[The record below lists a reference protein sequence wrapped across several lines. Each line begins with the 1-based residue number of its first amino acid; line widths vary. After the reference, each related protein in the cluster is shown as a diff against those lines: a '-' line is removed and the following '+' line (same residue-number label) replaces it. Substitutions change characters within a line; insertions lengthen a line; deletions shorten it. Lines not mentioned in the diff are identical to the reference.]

1 MLGARG
7 VDRDRRLCAFGG
19 GSLDWKR
26 AAKLLAV
33 CAPVAVL
40 AAGCGTA
47 ASPSNASSGV
57 VIQASARTIDTN
69 SVSTLSART
78 PSGGAAAVEWLIAGG
93 QNDASIG
100 QGSIDSKGVYTPPPL
115 ISQDAVGVTVRAV
128 LKGEPAIGAS
138 YSITVTPG
146 FVQALSPENASLAP
160 GGVLRV
166 SGEISEVNSGAMRWF
181 VASSPDGA
189 DAGAAYGTVG
199 VLPCR
204 HSPQAYTQCSATY
217 TAPAIPPAGS
227 VFLVATPANSPR
239 SRASVHILL
248 NSGGFNS
255 SPLPNRAPQTG
266 VVEMGGSG
274 GNANDFD
281 SSMDA
286 QGDQYVKD
294 CCGGTLGA
302 LVEDQNSNLYI
313 LSNNHVLAES
323 DEGRTGDSIVQPA
336 LIDQNCNPQA
346 GRTVGALRYAVPI
359 SDSESN
365 ADAALA
371 LATPAVDPFGN
382 ILQLGPPANGSLTA
396 ASPAGGVGENV
407 SPGEVGQMRVVKSG
421 RTTGLTCSTVDT
433 IDLSVEVDYYY
444 DCAETKPY
452 YTKTFTNQIGIPG
465 AGFADSGDSGA
476 LVLDAANAQPVGL
489 FFAGGSGEG
498 GSGLSVA
505 NPIQDVLAELGRDSH
520 APGMQFKIVGGPP
533 HSVSCSDYDRDAP
546 PAGLMHTLNEAQ
558 SSAARSAADYAAATL
573 IRPDN
578 GVLGV
583 LPGKSLDNPGE
594 GAVIVYVERNR
605 PVAAIPKSIAGARTV
620 VIPTDAA
627 SVDAGTAPLAPP
639 RNGGIH
645 PSNEAWRAAA
655 AAQQKFAPQWMS
667 DPAIFGV
674 GVTQSLDNPAD
685 AALLVLVDM
694 KKNPEA
700 TPDFA
705 GGLRVRYLRLNRL
718 HVTRSK
724 GAGAPRPT
732 SCELRAARRTSAPSA
747 AGVADAVTTPALQA
761 PDF

>member
-1 MLGARG
+1 M
-7 VDRDRRLCAFGG
+7 
-19 GSLDWKR
+19 
-26 AAKLLAV
+26 
-33 CAPVAVL
+33 
-40 AAGCGTA
+40 
-47 ASPSNASSGV
+47 
-57 VIQASARTIDTN
+57 
-69 SVSTLSART
+69 
-78 PSGGAAAVEWLIAGG
+78 EWALAGG

-100 QGSIDSKGVYTPPPL
+100 QGSIDANGVYTPPPL
-115 ISQDAVGVTVRAV
+115 ISQDAVGVTVKAI
-128 LKGEPAIGAS
+128 LKGDPVVVAS
-138 YSITVTPG
+138 YSLTVTPG
-146 FVQALSPENASLAP
+146 FVQALAPENATLAP
-160 GGVLRV
+160 GGALRV

-181 VASSPDGA
+181 VAPSPNG
-189 DAGAAYGTVG
+189 AGAGPAYGTVADLG
-199 VLPCR
+199 CR
-204 HSPQAYTQCSATY
+204 HSAQAYTQCRATY

-227 VFLVATPANSPR
+227 VFLVASPANSPR
-239 SRASVHILL
+239 SRASLHILL

-266 VVEMGGSG
+266 MVEMGGSG

-286 QGDQYVKD
+286 QGNQYVKD

-336 LIDQNCNPQA
+336 LIDQDCNPQA
-346 GRTVGALRYAVPI
+346 GRTVGALRYAAPI
-359 SDSESN
+359 SSSESN
-365 ADAALA
+365 VDAALA
-371 LATPAVDPFGN
+371 LATPAVDPLGN
-382 ILQLGPPANGSLTA
+382 ILQLGPPANGALTPA
-396 ASPAGGVGENV
+396 APAGGVGENV
-407 SPGEVGQMRVVKSG
+407 SPGDLDQMRVVKSG

-476 LVLDAANAQPVGL
+476 LVLDAANAQPIGL

-498 GSGLSVA
+498 GAGLSVA
-505 NPIQDVLAELGRDSH
+505 NPIQDVLLELARDSH
-520 APGMQFKIVGGPP
+520 QPGLQFRIVGGPE
-533 HSVSCSDYDRDAP
+533 HSVSCSDYDRDSP
-546 PAGLMHTLNEAQ
+546 PAGLQHALSEAQ

-573 IRPDN
+573 IRPDS

-583 LPGKSLDNPGE
+583 RPGRSLDHPGE
-594 GAVIVYVERNR
+594 GAVIVYVERSK
-605 PVAAIPKSIAGARTV
+605 PTTAVPKSVGGVRTL
-620 VIPTDAA
+620 VIPADAA
-627 SVDAGTAPLAPP
+627 SVNAGTAPLAPP
-639 RNGGIH
+639 RYGGIH

-655 AAQQKFAPQWMS
+655 AAQRKFAPQWMS

-694 KKNPEA
+694 KKSPEA
-700 TPDFA
+700 MPDFA

-732 SCELRAARRTSAPSA
+732 NCELRAARRGSA
-747 AGVADAVTTPALQA
+747 ATAARVADAGATPTPPA
-761 PDF
+761 PSF